1 MRVGKVVLM
10 LRQLKVVPSH
20 LSSRRRMEEGN
31 FREETEALPH
41 VLAREQDVVSKA
53 RGISSLLQCDRT
65 EQENSLRFS
74 DTVFKK
80 TLSFQPLRECAPVH
94 AHAGRE
100 RRYVSVPSARA
111 WPRLCPLRFGGRRGV
126 LSVAVAAASGGTVRA
141 AGFSG

>member
-1 MRVGKVVLM
+1 
-10 LRQLKVVPSH
+10 
-20 LSSRRRMEEGN
+20 MEEGN
-31 FREETEALPH
+31 FRKKAGALFH
-41 VLAREQDVVSKA
+41 VLSREQDVVSKA
-53 RGISSLLQCDRT
+53 RGISSLLQCDRTDRT

-80 TLSFQPLRECAPVH
+80 TLSFQPLRDCAPVH